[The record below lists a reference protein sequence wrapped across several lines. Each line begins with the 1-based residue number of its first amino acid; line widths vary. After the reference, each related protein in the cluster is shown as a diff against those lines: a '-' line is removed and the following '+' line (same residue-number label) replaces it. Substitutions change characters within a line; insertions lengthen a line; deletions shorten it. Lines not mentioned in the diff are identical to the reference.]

1 MKNKKR
7 ISKYLQQDERQ
18 MSNEILSVTTTTT
31 KTMIVK
37 ERYKRKL
44 SCHQLYMLELNEGKM
59 NN

>member
-37 ERYKRKL
+37 ERTR
-44 SCHQLYMLELNEGKM
+44 
-59 NN
+59 